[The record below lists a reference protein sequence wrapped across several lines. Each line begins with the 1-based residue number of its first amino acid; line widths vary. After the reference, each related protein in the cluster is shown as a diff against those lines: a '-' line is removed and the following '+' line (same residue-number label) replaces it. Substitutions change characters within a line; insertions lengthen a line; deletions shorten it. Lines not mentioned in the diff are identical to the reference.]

1 MHSQTQ
7 SQPQRK
13 VVYQQFLFLNINFEY
28 VIVGSFIEFQPER

>member
-13 VVYQQFLFLNINFEY
+13 VVDQQFLFLDINYEH
-28 VIVGSFIEFQPER
+28 VIVDSFN